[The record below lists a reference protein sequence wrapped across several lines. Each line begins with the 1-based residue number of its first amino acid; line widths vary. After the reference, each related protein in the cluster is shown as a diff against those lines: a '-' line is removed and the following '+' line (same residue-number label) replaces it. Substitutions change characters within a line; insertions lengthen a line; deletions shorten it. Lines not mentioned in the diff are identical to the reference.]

1 MPRNEYK
8 IHPDVRNKHKEIL
21 NGNGRLIVKVSEDIG
36 KQTSQ
41 RGGVST
47 SQIRRIFGDFKRQ
60 QYKEFD
66 IDKIQLIRPKLAYTF
81 SRHSRYRGMDL
92 LLGTMDFLIEKVQV
106 EVDFENIVNLFESIL
121 AYHKKEGGR

>member
-1 MPRNEYK
+1 MPRNEYR
-8 IHPDVRNKHKEIL
+8 IHPDVRNKYKEIL

-47 SQIRRIFGDFKRQ
+47 SQIRRIFGDLKRQ

-66 IDKIQLIRPKLAYTF
+66 NNKIQLIRPKLAYTF

-92 LLGTMDFLIEKVQV
+92 LLGTMDFLIEKVLV

>member
-8 IHPDVRNKHKEIL
+8 IHPDVRNKYKEIL

-47 SQIRRIFGDFKRQ
+47 SQIRRIFGDLKRQ

-66 IDKIQLIRPKLAYTF
+66 NNKIQLIRPKLAYTF

-92 LLGTMDFLIEKVQV
+92 LLGTMDFLIEKVLV

>member
-8 IHPDVRNKHKEIL
+8 IHPDVRNKYKEIL

-47 SQIRRIFGDFKRQ
+47 SQIRRIFGDLKRQ

-66 IDKIQLIRPKLAYTF
+66 NNKIQLIRPKLAYTF

>member
-1 MPRNEYK
+1 MPRNEYR
-8 IHPDVRNKHKEIL
+8 IHPDVRNKYKEIL

-66 IDKIQLIRPKLAYTF
+66 NNKIQLIRPKLAYTF

>member
-8 IHPDVRNKHKEIL
+8 IHSDVRNKYKEIL

-47 SQIRRIFGDFKRQ
+47 SQIRRIFGDFKRR

-66 IDKIQLIRPKLAYTF
+66 NNKIQLIRPKLAYTF

-92 LLGTMDFLIEKVQV
+92 LLGTMDFLIEKVEV
-106 EVDFENIVNLFESIL
+106 EADFENIVNLFESIL